1 MLNYLNALEYFKKHI
16 VLQKESIIGD
26 NSLILPLINRKVAHT
41 YEVVTDGTKSIDKLG
56 FNDSFK
62 ELARITF
69 LDHDI
74 GRFKQ
79 ARYTATFDDT
89 KLINYGYKNHGDL
102 GKVVLLSG
110 LINQQIPNTRVFDE
124 VISTVVNDH
133 VTKIVDSKSLLVL
146 CSDLLK
152 SEDAYEF
159 FLKADIDTKR
169 KVIDTITQ
177 IVQDVDRL
185 DIYHQILDGRWTPN
199 KCDTPVDPK
208 VFDMF
213 YQGKYLNIAELKK
226 KGLWNHNVGE
236 LVRLSFINQIKLL
249 SVAEIIKEENILAR
263 LKEKRNNPYVLD
275 AFDVTMQKLDEKI
288 NNSDGITIR

>member
-1 MLNYLNALEYFKKHI
+1 M
-16 VLQKESIIGD
+16 
-26 NSLILPLINRKVAHT
+26 NRKVIHSH
-41 YEVVTDGTKSIDKLG
+41 EVVIDGTKVVDKLG

-62 ELARITF
+62 ELSRITF

-79 ARYTATFDDT
+79 ARYTSTFDDT
-89 KLINYGYKNHGDL
+89 KLVDYGYKDHGDL

-110 LINQQIPNTRVFDE
+110 LLHQQIPDTRTFDE

-133 VTKIVDSKSLLVL
+133 VTKIVDGKDLLVL

-152 SEDAYEF
+152 SEDAFEF
-159 FLKADIDTKR
+159 FSKADSETRR
-169 KVIDTITQ
+169 KVTDAITQ

-185 DIYHQILDGRWTPN
+185 DIYRQILDGRWTPN

-288 NNSDGITIR
+288 NNSDGVTIR